1 MTKKRLTLKINN
13 IGPNKDIVYETKLDK
28 LKLALF
34 ANNGTGKTFISRS
47 FRLFENLD
55 YDIKSLLT
63 FGENQ
68 GEFEV
73 NYNNQIFKIEIKDNS
88 ISKIYNESNIL
99 FHVFNTDFIDE
110 NLEVNGYKINN
121 EIEGYILGKSNID
134 LTKDKKEIND
144 LKSSYDNLC
153 LEINN
158 LLEESKN
165 NLVEQFSINRRLAE
179 FKAISF
185 DNISTENNDSE
196 DELNKEFI
204 LLSQNFNNLSSMP
217 ENLNDV
223 KLNDFNINIDYLKD
237 IHELLSNSYSK
248 ATNLSEKVS
257 KYCKNNDEFIL
268 KGMEIFAESN
278 FVCPFCNQKIDEN
291 SEIISN
297 YNIYI
302 NDEES
307 KIIQKIKIFKNNI
320 DSSKNN
326 ISLFYDQFSKVNSS
340 FEEIKSY
347 LPNFEE
353 KLFIPDK
360 LELIKLFDNL
370 NGLLDFK
377 IKDVS
382 KNFYKGSNDL
392 FNNITNFIFEL
403 NKNIQDNQKKIK
415 ILNERKNKIS
425 DERREIQRKLCNV
438 GFLKFCSSEKDKIH
452 ELFEIKNEIDE
463 LNIKISHKEQKRKRD
478 KKKEVAKTF
487 KHFLNFFFKDK
498 YTFNEETFNIKFNN
512 ENISNMS
519 KVLSEGEK
527 TIVAF
532 CYYIASTHLIINKE
546 EDYKKLFFIIDDP
559 ISSIDYNYIYSI
571 CRSIINLFSHF
582 SLNKHSFLILTH
594 NLNFMNMLIKNKV
607 IDYKFYLKNQKI
619 DEFNSKLLL
628 PYENHLED
636 IINVFKKDLK
646 PSHTTP
652 NSIRQVLEHIL
663 YFEQKYSKLN
673 DFVSEDPILSENNNL
688 YYLINDLSHR
698 ADDILLPNDEI
709 EDVCKTVLHYLNEN
723 YPGQLKDK
731 GINI

>member
-1 MTKKRLTLKINN
+1 MEEQQKVLYYLEEQKTAI
-13 IGPNKDIVYETKLDK
+13 ISGS
-28 LKLALF
+28 A
-34 ANNGTGKTFISRS
+34 GTGKTFISRS
-47 FRLFENLD
+47 FRLFENSE

-73 NYNNQIFKIEIKDNS
+73 SYNNQIFKIEIKDNS
-88 ISKIYNESNIL
+88 ISNIYNESNIL

-110 NLEVNGYKINN
+110 NLEANGYKINN

-134 LTKDKKEIND
+134 LTKDKKAIND
-144 LKSSYDNLC
+144 LKSNYDNLC

-204 LLSQNFNNLSSMP
+204 LLSQNFNNLYSMP

-223 KLNDFNINIDYLKD
+223 KLNDFNLNIDYLKD
-237 IHELLSNSYSK
+237 IHVLLSNSYSK

-278 FVCPFCNQKIDEN
+278 FLCPFCNQKIDEN

-307 KIIQKIKIFKNNI
+307 KIIQKIKIFKNKIN
-320 DSSKNN
+320 SSKNN
-326 ISLFYDQFSKVNSS
+326 VSLFYDQFSNADSS

-353 KLFIPDK
+353 KLFILDK

-370 NGLLDFK
+370 NSLLDFK

-382 KNFYKGSNDL
+382 KNFYKESNDL
-392 FNNITNFIFEL
+392 FNDISKFIFEL
-403 NKNIQDNQKKIK
+403 DKNIQDNQKKIK
-415 ILNERKNKIS
+415 ILNERKNKIN
-425 DERREIQRKLCNV
+425 DEKREIQRKLCNV
-438 GFLKFCSSEKDKIH
+438 GFLKFCSSEKDKIN
-452 ELFEIKNEIDE
+452 ELFKIKTEINE
-463 LNIKISHKEQKRKRD
+463 LNIEISNKKQKRKKD

-512 ENISNMS
+512 ENISSMS

-571 CRSIINLFSHF
+571 CRAINNLFSHF

-594 NLNFMNMLIKNKV
+594 NLNFMNMLIKNN
-607 IDYKFYLKNQKI
+607 IINHKFYLKNQKI

-628 PYENHLED
+628 PYENHLDD
-636 IINVFKKDLK
+636 IINVFKKVLK

-673 DFVSEDPILSENNNL
+673 EFVSEDPILSENNNL
-688 YYLINDLSHR
+688 YYLINDLSHS
-698 ADDILLPNDEI
+698 ADDILLPDEEI
-709 EDVCKTVLHYLNEN
+709 EDVCKTVLYYLNEN

-731 GINI
+731 GINM